1 MPGAWVGRVR
11 RLAGWIRDCPRV
23 PIAIAALAVA
33 AGVGWMT
40 IPRIVCLYQVS
51 VARDLLARGDFPAA
65 LRALRQAERL
75 QPKSAE
81 VQYLLARAYRRADR
95 LDRFA
100 EHLERA
106 RALDWPQP
114 DLTRQAWLAEVQ
126 SGDVVGAE
134 AQLKRIAAGGV
145 ADEVAE
151 EVYEALAKGYLRS
164 FCWRDAWVCLEA
176 WLQWRPDAPHA
187 RLMRGYLREQGGD
200 AEAASEEYRA
210 ALHGLPS
217 LGEARRRL
225 ARLLLQQN
233 RVDEARE
240 QLLARLAEAPDD
252 GEAWAGLAQC
262 EVRRGDPQAARSAIA
277 RALAAELPPYQRGVV
292 LGDLGRLLLA
302 EGKTD
307 EARTVLQQALALA
320 PGEPQIHV
328 HLATVLAR
336 AGQTEQA
343 AYHQQRAQQIRTEY
357 ERVTELGRQLVHRP
371 NDAGLRFQTGEILL
385 RQGLREEALRWLAS
399 ALRCDPLHGPTHALL
414 AQYYAELGDE
424 EQAAYHRLKAAGAG
438 AGLPA
443 AGSEKPSPGRAAP
456 AAPPG
461 TSGGLGKGTMR

>member
-11 RLAGWIRDCPRV
+11 RLADWIRDHRRV

-51 VARDLLARGDFPAA
+51 VAQELLARGDLPAA
-65 LRALRQAERL
+65 LEALRLAERF
-75 QPKSAE
+75 QPNSAE

-95 LDRFA
+95 LDQFA
-100 EHLERA
+100 EHLESA
-106 RALDWPQP
+106 RALGWPEP

-126 SGDVVGAE
+126 SGEVVGAE
-134 AQLKRIAAGGV
+134 VQLKRIAAGDV
-145 ADEVAE
+145 PDEVAE

-187 RLMRGYLREQGGD
+187 HVMRGFLREQGGD
-200 AEAASEEYRA
+200 AAAAAEEYRA
-210 ALHGLPS
+210 ALQRLPS

-233 RVDEARE
+233 AVDEARE
-240 QLLARLAEAPDD
+240 QFLARLSDAPDD

-277 RALAAELPPYQRGVV
+277 QALAAPLPAYPRGVV
-292 LGDLGRLLLA
+292 LGELGRLLLA

-307 EARTVLQQALALA
+307 QSRTVLQQALALA

-336 AGQTEQA
+336 TGQTEQA
-343 AYHQQRAQQIRTEY
+343 AYHQQRAQQIRIEY

-399 ALRCDPLHGPTHALL
+399 ALRCDPRHGPTHALL
-414 AQYYAELGDE
+414 AQYYAEQGDE
-424 EQAAYHRLKAAGAG
+424 EQAAFHRLKAAGAD
-438 AGLPA
+438 ARSPA
-443 AGSEKPSPGRAAP
+443 AGPEKPSPGRAAP

-461 TSGGLGKGTMR
+461 TSGGAGEGTMK